1 MCMLSPELVRESATA
16 SVHVDSRSGLR
27 CASIRT
33 YLRKPPLS
41 LSVPLVYGA
50 VAGVRVGLLPVPL
63 SLAAL
68 RRVQPLLLQLEL
80 EIALSPKTSHRCA
93 RVANK
98 MLTSANLRSKVNFGA
113 LQLEFSSAQFVKM
126 SLVSEPRSDWVLLK
140 QGAEARVYSCQL
152 FGKPTIVKE
161 RFVKTYRLP
170 ELDKKLTHRYT
181 HPHTHTQVH
190 SPTGTHT
197 LWYM

>member
-1 MCMLSPELVRESATA
+1 
-16 SVHVDSRSGLR
+16 
-27 CASIRT
+27 
-33 YLRKPPLS
+33 
-41 LSVPLVYGA
+41 
-50 VAGVRVGLLPVPL
+50 
-63 SLAAL
+63 
-68 RRVQPLLLQLEL
+68 
-80 EIALSPKTSHRCA
+80 
-93 RVANK
+93 